1 MFEYITGKL
10 TEATLSKIVIETH
23 GIGYQIFI
31 PVNNYAKLP
40 AIGSQITCYITTVIR
55 EDSHKSYGFLGRSQR
70 ALFEMLIEISGI
82 GPKIG
87 LALIGHMEVEDFQ
100 FAITQGH
107 VAAICKIPG
116 IGKKTAERLI
126 IELRDRILKS
136 PVVAPSNAPLATD
149 AISAL
154 IHLGYHAVQAQK
166 AVQTAL
172 NRGSSTSSLP
182 QLITAALRCI
192 CSDVSKPSGETS

>member
-31 PVNNYAKLP
+31 PVNNYGKLP
-40 AIGSQITCYITTVIR
+40 AIGSEITCYITTVIR
-55 EDSHKSYGFLGRSQR
+55 EDSHKNYGFLGRPQR
-70 ALFEMLIEISGI
+70 ALFEKVIEISGI

-87 LALIGHMEVEDFQ
+87 LALIGHMEIEDFQ
-100 FAITQGH
+100 FAIVQGN

-126 IELRDRILKS
+126 IELRDKISKS
-136 PVVAPSNAPLATD
+136 PVVAPSEVPLSSD

-154 IHLGYHAVQAQK
+154 VHLGYHAVQAQK

-172 NRGSSTSSLP
+172 SRESSTVSLP
-182 QLITAALRCI
+182 ELITAALRCI
-192 CSDVSKPSGETS
+192 CSNPSGETSCHP